1 VDNNWTP
8 DVVERQIP
16 LTEGRR
22 PLSLLTDD
30 TEMARWGNEGLP
42 SDSLSVENGAIMC
55 NCARWPLMI
64 DPQLQGIQW
73 VKNRE
78 LPHGLKI
85 IQLSQVRAST
95 QRLVTT
101 ILFIC
106 RIQVLLSYVFMSFS
120 SYHHSMLERVL
131 YHSITHCEASPHSS
145 FSRFRSEA
153 GT

>member
-1 VDNNWTP
+1 MLYVLPQVLVDNNWTP

-85 IQLSQVRAST
+85 IQLSQVRAGKPT
-95 QRLVTT
+95 MCFLFVTGYLV
-101 ILFIC
+101 IC
-106 RIQVLLSYVFMSFS
+106 KLQVFLSAVQ
-120 SYHHSMLERVL
+120 L
-131 YHSITHCEASPHSS
+131 
-145 FSRFRSEA
+145 
-153 GT
+153 